1 MHTEQEQAG
10 DVLHLENSS
19 AHNGIN
25 NLIFKS
31 HHPGEDVR
39 VLDRVLADP
48 SHPGMDV
55 KHNLCLASASC
66 YASLAPKP
74 T

>member
-1 MHTEQEQAG
+1 MHPEQEQAG
-10 DVLHLENSS
+10 DVLHPENIT

-31 HHPGEDVR
+31 NHPGEDFR
-39 VLDRVLADP
+39 VLDWVLTDP